1 MLLLSALVLSA
12 CANEPTTPATTEAN
26 AAEAPKAKA
35 KICDEEPVTGSRTKR
50 CDRDPSNVEIMTR
63 EQLERMTTRS
73 GLIPED
79 GLPRRGGR

>member
-1 MLLLSALVLSA
+1 
-12 CANEPTTPATTEAN
+12 
-26 AAEAPKAKA
+26 
-35 KICDEEPVTGSRTKR
+35 VTGSRIKR

>member
-12 CANEPTTPATTEAN
+12 CANEPKTPATTEAN

-35 KICDEEPVTGSRTKR
+35 KICDEEPVTGSRIKR